1 MKHML
6 ILALLI
12 SVQALAQNKKKM
24 MAIATFGE
32 GCFWCA
38 EAFFQNLKGVEKTVA
53 GFCGGA
59 TENPS
64 YKEVCT
70 GETGHAEVLQVTYDP
85 KVVSYEELLEVF
97 WNTHDPTTLN
107 RQGNDSGTQYRSAIF
122 YHNEEQKKIAEQY
135 KAQLEKAGTFSK
147 IVTEITPYTVFY
159 PADDYHQNYYT
170 LNPQN
175 SYCQNVIR
183 PKAEKFKKRFAKKL
197 KTGI

>member
-24 MAIATFGE
+24 TATATFGE

-38 EAFFQNLKGVEKTVA
+38 EAFFQNLKGVEKTA
-53 GFCGGA
+53 SGFSGGA

-70 GETGHAEVLQVTYDP
+70 GETGHAEVLQITYDP
-85 KVVSYEELLEVF
+85 KAVSYEELLEVF

-122 YHNEEQKKIAEQY
+122 YHNDEQKKIAEQY

-147 IVTEITPYTVFY
+147 IVTEITPYVAFY
-159 PADDYHQNYYT
+159 PAEDYHQNYYN

-183 PKAEKFKKRFAKKL
+183 PKVEKFKKRF
-197 KTGI
+197 G